1 MPAPN
6 LNYND
11 IVATTIENRSRELAD
26 NVSIHSALLQR
37 MKSRGNIDPI
47 SGGHKIVEELEYAE
61 NQSFKWYNGF
71 DTVDIQPQEVFSAA
85 EYDLKMAVISVIISG
100 QEQLMNSGKE
110 RFIPLLK
117 KKMMNAENSF
127 NNNLVRSLFSDG
139 TGFGGRQINGL
150 QALIASNPTTGT
162 VGNINRASWSFW
174 QNKRFRGVTDGG
186 GAVSASNIQSYMN
199 QLCYGLVRNTDFPD
213 FIVFD
218 NIYHN
223 FYVQSLQPNFRVTS
237 NDMTGAGFK
246 SLKFYAV
253 GNDADVV
260 FAGNGVGMPA
270 STGYFVNTKY
280 LRLRPHADRN
290 MVKIGG
296 DRQPTNQDAIVQLLG
311 WAGNLTCSNMAL
323 QGTLIA

>member
-6 LNYND
+6 LNYSD

-47 SGGHKIVEELEYAE
+47 SGGYKIVEELEYAE

-71 DTVDIQPQEVFSAA
+71 DTVDVQPQEVFSAA
-85 EYDLKMAVISVIISG
+85 EYDLKMAVISVVISG

-117 KKMMNAENSF
+117 KKVMNAENSF

-139 TGFGGRQINGL
+139 TGFGGRQIGGL

-162 VGNINRASWSFW
+162 VGNINRANWTFW
-174 QNKRFRGVTDGG
+174 QNQRFRGVTDGG
-186 GAVSASNIQSYMN
+186 AAVTSANIQSYMT
-199 QLCYGLVRNTDFPD
+199 QLCYRLVRNTDFPD
-213 FIVFD
+213 MIVFD
-218 NIYHN
+218 TVYHN
-223 FYVQSLQPNFRVTS
+223 LYVQSLQPNFRITT
-237 NDMTGAGFK
+237 NDTTGAGFK
-246 SLKFYAV
+246 SLKFYAI
-253 GNDADVV
+253 GSDADVIY
-260 FAGNGVGMPA
+260 AGNGVGMPA
-270 STGYFVNTKY
+270 STGYFINTKY